1 MSYQFTETE
10 YASLGEYIR
19 ETRMKLGFDLMMVAE
34 ETKIPPKSLRAI
46 EDNDFNALPAEAFTR
61 GFYTLYA
68 KMLSLDP
75 EDVLQMYT
83 QERPKQSKPGNIS
96 TLTASKMAQEVG
108 SMAER
113 PSFMPFSFLGLILLV
128 SLLFGGFLCWLFSWN
143 PAIFLSH
150 KLRNLEQNTQQIEQI
165 LESRLDKTTPE
176 PAVETTQL
184 QTPQNTYQNLFDL
197 PSPSNAAASVIKSD
211 IADNFTTA
219 PALSSKYLVNA
230 KFTKRTELTLAID
243 ELPNRVL
250 IFNKGESVA
259 WHANDKVVIT
269 LPARNGIMLS
279 LNDIPLEL
287 PQQHKGSITISL
299 PEYILQ

>member
-34 ETKIPPKSLRAI
+34 ETKISPKSLQAI

-128 SLLFGGFLCWLFSWN
+128 SLLFGGFLCWFFSWN

-176 PAVETTQL
+176 PAEETAQL
-184 QTPQNTYQNLFDL
+184 QTPQQNTYQNLFDL

-211 IADNFTTA
+211 IAD
-219 PALSSKYLVNA
+219 
-230 KFTKRTELTLAID
+230 E
-243 ELPNRVL
+243 
-250 IFNKGESVA
+250 
-259 WHANDKVVIT
+259 
-269 LPARNGIMLS
+269 
-279 LNDIPLEL
+279 
-287 PQQHKGSITISL
+287 
-299 PEYILQ
+299 ILQQLPLFPVNTL